1 MKKINVKNLLAGA
14 LILSSI
20 GFAGCEDDTPDYNP
34 LNLYKTYP
42 LNELS
47 DEAKLVRDYVKP
59 DAVIAHRGS
68 TFWAPEETEAA
79 FRWARN
85 MGADYLEIDL
95 QRTSDGVLLALHD
108 GNLRRTSNI
117 ESIFPGKEDY
127 PVSVFTL
134 SELRK
139 LDAGAWFN
147 VSVPENARPSFV
159 GQKICTLEEVLKISE
174 GYRIKRDG
182 AGEPIKLIE
191 TREIE
196 DEESTTDPKATK
208 IVTQWF
214 GRYEMEIDPQ
224 DNGNRPGVY
233 AETKE
238 PYLFPN
244 MEADLATFL
253 KAEGWKVTDSPKT
266 IATTPGKV
274 GVANTMGRF
283 ILQTFS
289 RQSIVS
295 LEEVL
300 PGVPK
305 CMLLWEDES
314 AGYVRPSNSIE
325 SLAEFIN
332 FSVEYNCHIA
342 GPSIAGKPNKY
353 ADLSLPWMCE
363 MYHRAGMIVHAYSFD
378 TEDQLRKYNGD
389 YFYGGVS
396 RFDDANRTIQGD
408 FSYDVN
414 PNMFIDGGFTNLT
427 DLSMKYQGR
436 ELVGTAQEVL
446 NSLGY

>member
-1 MKKINVKNLLAGA
+1 MKNFNVKNLLAGA

-20 GFAGCEDDTPDYNP
+20 GFAGCEDDTPDYNEYT
-34 LNLYKTYP
+34 NYQTYP
-42 LNELS
+42 LKELS
-47 DEAKLVRDYVKP
+47 AEAKLVRDYVKP

-95 QRTSDGVLLALHD
+95 QRTKDGVLLALHD

-117 ESIFPGKEDY
+117 ESQFPGQEDY

-134 SELRK
+134 AELRQ

-147 VSVPENARPSFV
+147 EAVPENARQSFV
-159 GQKICTLEEVLKISE
+159 GQKISTLEEVLMISE
-174 GYRIKRDG
+174 GMRIKRDL
-182 AGEPIKLIE
+182 AGEPVKDM
-191 TREIE
+191 TRL
-196 DEESTTDPKATK
+196 DEAGL
-208 IVTQWF
+208 WA
-214 GRYEMEIDPQ
+214 GYYEFEVDPQ

-238 PYLFPN
+238 PYLFGG

-253 KAEGWKVTDSPKT
+253 TEAVWNITTSPKT

-274 GVANTMGRF
+274 DLANTNGRF

-289 RQSIVS
+289 RESIVK
-295 LEEVL
+295 LEKEL

-305 CMLLWEDES
+305 CMLLWESES
-314 AGYVRPSNSIE
+314 ASYVRPSNTIE

-332 FSVEYNCHIA
+332 FSVDYNCHIA
-342 GPSIAGKPNKY
+342 GPSVKGSPNDY
-353 ADLSLPWMCE
+353 PELTEPWMCE
-363 MYHRAGMIVHAYSFD
+363 MYHRAGMLVHAYSFD
-378 TEDQLRKYNGD
+378 TEDQLRRYNGD
-389 YFYGGVS
+389 YFYGNVS
-396 RFDDANRTIQGD
+396 RFDNPNREVVGD

-414 PNMFIDGGFTNLT
+414 QNMFIDGGFTNLT
-427 DLSMKYQGR
+427 DLSMEYQGR

-446 NSLGY
+446 DNLGY